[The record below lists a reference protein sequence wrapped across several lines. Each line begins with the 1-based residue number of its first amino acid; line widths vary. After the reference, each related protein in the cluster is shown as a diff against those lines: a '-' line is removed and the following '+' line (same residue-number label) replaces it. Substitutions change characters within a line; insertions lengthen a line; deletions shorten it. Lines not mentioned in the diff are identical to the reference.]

1 MGWDRKFI
9 RHQLSYGSLCFY
21 YLLGLQYSGGII
33 EDYQSFRITLFQG
46 DPRTRGQQEDH
57 GDVDGEQ
64 SWPAAG
70 FSHQQCRDG
79 QGAGE

>member
-1 MGWDRKFI
+1 MMLKFDLTKA
-9 RHQLSYGSLCFY
+9 RY
-21 YLLGLQYSGGII
+21 YDYNLLGLQYNGGII
-33 EDYQSFRITLFQG
+33 EDYQSLRITSFQG
-46 DPRTRGQQEDH
+46 DPRMCGQQEDH

-70 FSHQQCRDG
+70 FRHQQWRDD